1 MLARTENFTY
11 GFRYFIFRPQHCE
24 SSGQSRCAVR
34 ESVRELTCYPRE
46 SGKRLVYLYVS
57 TWYLSCWQIPRG
69 CGTDIV
75 RLE

>member
-1 MLARTENFTY
+1 MAF
-11 GFRYFIFRPQHCE
+11 GI
-24 SSGQSRCAVR
+24 SSFDHSIAKALDKADAPFAK
-34 ESVRELTCYPRE
+34 SVRELTCYPRE